1 MATLEG
7 DAVQVGMPGDD
18 VTIDCELIATTPIE
32 VGMRF
37 AMREGGKTIGQGLI
51 TETQ

>member
-18 VTIDCELIATTPIE
+18 VTIDCELIATTPID
-32 VGMRF
+32 VGIYF
-37 AMREGGKTIGQGLI
+37 AMRECGKTIGDAI
-51 TETQ
+51 NI